1 MTLSAA
7 PIAVKTLIAWLNF
20 TRTIK
25 LGPLSYGALTIPC
38 DVSGT
43 SPADSYSDS
52 QKVNGGALFEP
63 SNPLVRRY
71 SDLTLIGEKS
81 VPTP

>member
-43 SPADSYSDS
+43 SPADSDS
-52 QKVNGGALFEP
+52 EKVNGGALFEP
-63 SNPLVRRY
+63 SNPLVRWY
-71 SDLTLIGEKS
+71 SDLALIGEKS